1 MNLDEVKLHYLSTC
15 YILSSKSA
23 LKLYCSFKVTEKQR
37 RKINK
42 ENEKQRQIEMQRYEK
57 HCTFSSKDFR
67 SSPLI
72 VKRILVLLLS
82 RCTFFTRLL
91 GKG

>member
-15 YILSSKSA
+15 YILLSKSA

-37 RKINK
+37 RKINE

-57 HCTFSSKDFR
+57 HCTFSNKDFR